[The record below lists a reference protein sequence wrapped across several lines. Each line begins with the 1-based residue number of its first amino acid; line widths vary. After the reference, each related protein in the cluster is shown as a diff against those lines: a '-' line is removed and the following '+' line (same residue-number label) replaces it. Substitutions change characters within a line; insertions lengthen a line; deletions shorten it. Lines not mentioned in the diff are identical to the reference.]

1 MADQARN
8 KRIRGY
14 GASFAVYVRANR
26 EELTPTIKL
35 QAVAADILG
44 ADQNLLLPL
53 KELIA
58 APAFRRL
65 TALAGSGSGSV
76 QRDSVLQSLA
86 GTFSSGVIADLE
98 VFLGGFLDLPASPRE
113 AGLMKG
119 TTSPRVA
126 TAAVPLATPQAQN
139 PISPSAGSNRW
150 RPAGFALLGA
160 ALAILSAGGWYLY
173 DKSMRPRPVATVPA
187 VDPAAKA
194 FTENGRSIEL
204 GDAKQSGEIVSGPI
218 EVDAELLT
226 EQTSTGLATK
236 TPVVSVSVNGQEVGR
251 LVGAQ
256 APYSSS
262 VVQLADLD
270 PSNKYPEVILS
281 SFTGGAH
288 CCTEIKA
295 LSSDASGNNWSEVK
309 LGSYDGGPSPAKDPL
324 SDGRYYITVADDRF
338 LYKFTNYACSA
349 SPTRLLRLEG
359 KSLKDVTLD
368 QAFFAYHSKA
378 ARSFEDSLPPAGDE
392 RYSSD
397 CINGFLAGYVA
408 AKALVGELESGW
420 QTMLKSYFRG
430 SDWGLKECLSGYD
443 EKGDC
448 RGPETVYSSFPEAL
462 KALLL
467 RAGYIKVGTGAS
479 LSI

>member
-1 MADQARN
+1 MSDQARN
-8 KRIRGY
+8 KRIRGF
-14 GASFAVYVRANR
+14 GASFAVYVRDNP
-26 EELTPTIKL
+26 ETLSSTIKL

-44 ADQNLLLPL
+44 VDQTLLLPI

-65 TALAGSGSGSV
+65 ASLAGSGTGSV
-76 QRDSVLQSLA
+76 QRDSALQALA
-86 GTFSSGVIADLE
+86 GTFSAGVIADLE
-98 VFLGGFLDLPASPRE
+98 AFLGGFLDLPARPHEARLIQSP
-113 AGLMKG
+113 
-119 TTSPRVA
+119 TSPRVA
-126 TAAVPLATPQAQN
+126 PAAVPSATAKIQK
-139 PISPSAGSNRW
+139 PINTGAGSNRW
-150 RPAGFALLGA
+150 LPAGFALLGA
-160 ALAILSAGGWYLY
+160 ALAILAAGGWYLY

-218 EVDAELLT
+218 EVNAELLN
-226 EQTSTGLATK
+226 EKTSSGLATK

-256 APYSSS
+256 APYASS

-295 LSSDASGNNWSEVK
+295 LTSDASGNNWSEVK
-309 LGSYDGGPSPAKDPL
+309 LGSYDGGPAPAEDPL
-324 SDGRYYITVADDRF
+324 DDGRFYITVADDRF

-349 SPTRLLRLEG
+349 SPTRLLRLDG

-368 QAFFAYHSKA
+368 QAFIAYHSKA

-408 AKALVGELESGW
+408 AKALVGELQSGW
-420 QTMLKSYFRG
+420 QTMLRSYFRG

-443 EKGDC
+443 GKGDC
-448 RGPETVYSSFPEAL
+448 QGPETVYSSFPEAL

-467 RAGYIKVGTGAS
+467 RSGYIKVGSSAS
-479 LSI
+479 LTI